1 MKHKLVVGIAV
12 LAATAL
18 AALPAFAWGIDLL
31 WWIRR

>member
-18 AALPAFAWGIDLL
+18 TALPAFAWIDLL
-31 WWIRR
+31 WWTRR